1 MTEFRILF
9 WFYNDQQQ
17 IEKVKNGCYF
27 LAHADTWFTSAV
39 KTVEPEV
46 VPLYSDLFT
55 TIVLFFVY
63 IDKIPDHVRIVY
75 RQNTGSC

>member
-1 MTEFRILF
+1 MLL
-9 WFYNDQQQ
+9 
-17 IEKVKNGCYF
+17 

-63 IDKIPDHVRIVY
+63 IPVDKKADYVRIV
-75 RQNTGSC
+75 N